1 MKYIYCKYKL
11 RILIFWIS
19 HSHPGILTCRSIIN
33 QLIKEFKAFWHKKNV
48 FSTFLKIRNKNLMFQ
63 AFQRPWS
70 LPDFENAGTSLNL
83 SVSLKFLLSYGE
95 TQATTKRPQQNSTNT
110 LPSTCWSNLVQ
121 IRSDRHILA
130 YLGFGACINSKPQI
144 RKSQYS
150 AYKLVIIS

>member
-1 MKYIYCKYKL
+1 MSFYHQPTHK
-11 RILIFWIS
+11 RVQ
-19 HSHPGILTCRSIIN
+19 GILAQKKCLFHISQNKKQKSDVPSI
-33 QLIKEFKAFWHKKNV
+33 H
-48 FSTFLKIRNKNLMFQ
+48 KNLMFQ

-130 YLGFGACINSKPQI
+130 YLRFGACINSKPQI